1 MGFPLRFT
9 ADLQLGVVSRVMR
22 ARRRNPLILNLA
34 PYSEANATPL
44 PEVRSTELIVW
55 VGGSEPLE
63 YPEIPRF
70 VNALAAAGR
79 EVLLRTDGVLL
90 RRRIHE
96 FQPSSRFRFVFPF
109 ESTALA
115 DNRVALEAVRA
126 VKLSGFLVCALTVLR
141 ATEEIDA
148 LAKLHAQLHGL
159 DLDGYLISP
168 AANTPSLARALGEA
182 RRRLLNRR
190 WSRLSEMLDSAV
202 SISSVPVHRAARTHG
217 YVAPQLAES
226 TRGDC
231 EEGAQA

>member
-1 MGFPLRFT
+1 MRFPLPFT
-9 ADLQLGVVSRVMR
+9 ADLQLGVVSRAMR
-22 ARRRNPLILNLA
+22 AQRRSPLTLSLA
-34 PYSEANATPL
+34 PHPEANATPL
-44 PEVRSTELIVW
+44 PDVRSTVPSVW
-55 VGGSEPLE
+55 IGGSEPLE
-63 YPEIPRF
+63 YLEIPRF

-79 EVLLRTDGVLL
+79 EVFLRTDGALL

-96 FQPSSRFRFVFPF
+96 FQPSSRFRFVLPF
-109 ESTALA
+109 ESSALA

-141 ATEEIDA
+141 APEEIDT

-190 WSRLSEMLDSAV
+190 WSRLSEMLDSPV
-202 SISSVPVHRAARTHG
+202 SISSAPAHRTGRPRE

-226 TRGDC
+226 ARGDC